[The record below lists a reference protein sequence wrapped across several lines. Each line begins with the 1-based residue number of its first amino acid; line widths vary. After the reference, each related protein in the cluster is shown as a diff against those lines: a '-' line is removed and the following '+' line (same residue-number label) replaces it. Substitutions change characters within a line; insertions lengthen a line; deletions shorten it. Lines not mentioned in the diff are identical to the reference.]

1 MTLLDLAQRC
11 LQLLDP
17 ETAHRATIWA
27 LRRGLAPRVRASD
40 DPRLAIRLWDRD
52 FPNPIGMAAGFDKDA
67 RVPGPLLGLGF
78 GFVEVGTLTP
88 HAQAGNPRPRVFR
101 LPEDGAVINR
111 LGFNNRGAAAAWTAL
126 EGWRGAGGTGL
137 VGVNIGKNRD
147 SADAAADYA
156 AAAELL
162 APAADY
168 LTINVSSP
176 NTPGLRA
183 LQGRAELE
191 GLIDGLRAALDG
203 LASVP
208 PLLLKV
214 APDLDEDGLAD
225 IAEVAL
231 ERRLD
236 GLIATNTTV
245 ERPPGL
251 VGGDRME
258 AGGLSGRPLFAR
270 STEVLG
276 QLHRLTEG
284 RMPLMTEVLGQLH
297 RLTEGRMPLIGV
309 GGVASGAEAYAKI
322 RAGASLVQLY
332 TALIYQG
339 PGLVARIKAELADLL
354 ARDGFASVADAV
366 GVDRG

>member
-1 MTLLDLAQRC
+1 MAAVDLAQRC
-11 LQLLDP
+11 LRLLDP
-17 ETAHRATIWA
+17 ETAHRAAIWA
-27 LRRGLAPRVRASD
+27 LARGLVPRAAGAD
-40 DPRLAIRLWDRD
+40 DPRLAVKVWGRD
-52 FPNPIGMAAGFDKDA
+52 FPNPIGLAAGFDKDA
-67 RVPGPLLGLGF
+67 QAPGALLGLGF

-88 HAQAGNPRPRVFR
+88 RAQSGNPRPRIFR

-126 EGWRGAGGTGL
+126 EAWRATGGTGI
-137 VGVNIGKNRD
+137 VGVNIGKNKESD
-147 SADAAADYA
+147 DATADYA
-156 AAAELL
+156 AAAALL

-168 LTINVSSP
+168 LAINVSSP

-191 GLIDGLRAALDG
+191 GLIDGLRAGLEG
-203 LASVP
+203 LAEVP

-214 APDLDEDGLAD
+214 APDLAEGELAD
-225 IAEVAL
+225 IAQVAL

-251 VGGDRME
+251 AGRHRAE

-276 QLHRLTEG
+276 ALYRLTEG
-284 RMPLMTEVLGQLH
+284 RL
-297 RLTEGRMPLIGV
+297 PLIGV
-309 GGVASGAEAYAKI
+309 GGVAGGAEAYAKI

-332 TALIYQG
+332 TALIYEG
-339 PGLVARIKAELADLL
+339 PGLVARIKADLAGLL
-354 ARDGFASVADAV
+354 ARDGFAGVAEAV
-366 GVDRG
+366 GADHG

>member
-258 AGGLSGRPLFAR
+258 ADRSPGPAPPADRRPHAAHRRGRRRQRRRGLCQDPRRRLTGAALYRVDLPGAGPGRANQGRTRGSPRPGRLRERGRRRRCRSRVSEAAGRAR
-270 STEVLG
+270 SFRPRVTFNS
-276 QLHRLTEG
+276 
-284 RMPLMTEVLGQLH
+284 
-297 RLTEGRMPLIGV
+297 
-309 GGVASGAEAYAKI
+309 A
-322 RAGASLVQLY
+322 
-332 TALIYQG
+332 
-339 PGLVARIKAELADLL
+339 
-354 ARDGFASVADAV
+354 
-366 GVDRG
+366 